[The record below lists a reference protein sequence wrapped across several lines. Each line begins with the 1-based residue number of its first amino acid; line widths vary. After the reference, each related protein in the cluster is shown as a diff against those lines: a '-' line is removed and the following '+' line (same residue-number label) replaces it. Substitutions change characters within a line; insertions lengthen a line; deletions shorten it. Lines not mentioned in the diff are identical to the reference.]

1 MWPSLSDV
9 RAGSTEPLRAKWPDH
24 RYRDTVTAPVDRRGA
39 PWLAG
44 QLGSWRSGNDGPGY
58 RALADRVR
66 LLVLDGRVPSG
77 TRLPAERDLAG
88 VLAVS
93 RGTVTAAYD
102 RLEADGYLARRR
114 GAGSWTTLPTATL
127 TGPSTPFAP
136 TGTASGA
143 LDLTHAATAAPLE
156 AVHAAAARAVDAL
169 PAHLLGH
176 GYDLLGLTALRE
188 RIAERYTRRGL
199 PTRPD
204 QVLVTGGA
212 QHALM
217 LALRTLV
224 SPGDRVLVEHPTY
237 PNALE
242 AVRRGSARPVPVPL
256 DDDGWDTALL
266 ARTLREASPRL
277 AYLVPDHQNPT
288 GHVMPDTQRAEI
300 ADVVR
305 RSGTALVVDETLV
318 DLRLDGPDD
327 PSPTPMAALAPAG
340 RAEDVPVITLGSASK
355 TLWAGLRIGWLRAP
369 RSVIA
374 RVAAARAS
382 VDMATPVLEQLI
394 VADLLPRH
402 DALLAP
408 RLATLRAQRDHLLGV
423 LSAALPTWRPSRPSG
438 GLFLWVDLGAP
449 VSSAFVVAAARHD
462 LTLAAGPVFGIGGAF
477 ESHLRLPFVH
487 PTDVVDAAV
496 PRLAAAWQTLDAS
509 ATTTP
514 TASVV

>member
-1 MWPSLSDV
+1 M
-9 RAGSTEPLRAKWPDH
+9 A
-24 RYRDTVTAPVDRRGA
+24 APVDRRGA
-39 PWLAG
+39 PWLAA
-44 QLGSWRSGNDGPGY
+44 QLGAWRSGSDGPGY

-77 TRLPAERDLAG
+77 TRLPAERDLAA
-88 VLAVS
+88 VLTVS

-114 GAGSWTTLPTATL
+114 GAGSWTTLPSATL

-136 TGTASGA
+136 LGTASGA

-176 GYDLLGLTALRE
+176 GYDLLGLVELRA
-188 RIAERYTRRGL
+188 RIAERYSERGL

-204 QVLVTGGA
+204 QILVTGGA

-242 AVRRGSARPVPVPL
+242 AVRRGSARPVPMPL

-266 ARTLREASPRL
+266 GRTLREASPRL

-288 GHVMPDTQRAEI
+288 GHLMPDAQRAEVV
-300 ADVVR
+300 DLVR
-305 RSGTALVVDETLV
+305 RSGTALVVDETLA
-318 DLRLDGPDD
+318 DLRLDAADGPGG
-327 PSPTPMAALAPAG
+327 PVPTPMAALAPAG
-340 RAEDVPVITLGSASK
+340 RTEDVPVVTIGSSSK
-355 TLWAGLRIGWLRAP
+355 TLWAGLRVGWLRAP

-374 RVAAARAS
+374 RLAAARAS

-394 VADLLPRH
+394 VADLLPRQ

-408 RLATLRAQRDHLLGV
+408 RLTTLRAQRDHLL
-423 LSAALPTWRPSRPSG
+423 AALATAIPSWRPSRPVG

-449 VSSAFVVAAARHD
+449 VSSALVVAGAQQD

-487 PTDVVDAAV
+487 PVDVADAAV
-496 PRLAAAWQTLDAS
+496 TRLAAAWRSLDTSVAS
-509 ATTTP
+509 TP